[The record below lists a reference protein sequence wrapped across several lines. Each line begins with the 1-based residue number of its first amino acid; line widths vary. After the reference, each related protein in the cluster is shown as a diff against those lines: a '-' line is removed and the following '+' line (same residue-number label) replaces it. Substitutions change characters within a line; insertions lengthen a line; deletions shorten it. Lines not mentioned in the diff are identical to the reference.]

1 LKCAAKEIGFS
12 GNAYRLP
19 RVEKPMSAT
28 IASAPARKQLIAERR
43 KRSAVWRVIHLLGSL
58 QLALVLLA
66 TIAIACAIATFAE
79 SNFNTKI
86 AQTYIYKAP
95 WFQLW
100 LAVLCIN
107 LFAVTLTRWPWQKRH
122 IGFVVTHYGIIT
134 LLIGAMIGM
143 QTGFEGNVTL
153 RKDSPPVNR
162 ITTNRSIIQ
171 LQSPADSALYLMGF
185 DAEATRPSAQRPR
198 TFPVPRTDLKVVA
211 DDFSPN
217 LIREQKL
224 VASQAPSAGPSIL
237 LKLSSSMAGQS
248 VDVPLSLSSAQ
259 AADSDFFGLA
269 RISFRPSLPRGSSS
283 TARETRMIF
292 AHYAPISQ
300 SPVSA
305 SGVTVRLSED
315 GSKVTILSAE
325 GTGATY
331 LRSEIIHRPVAEAG
345 AIIFIE
351 GYWPDFV
358 MKGGRPATKSDS
370 PNNPAA
376 LVHISKLED
385 TNDAKPSLEL
395 APAGAGIAYQLRR
408 GEHVM
413 ASGTAKA
420 GETFALGWADW
431 QAQVVEFLQ
440 KAELVSEI
448 KPGPSLEGGQQGLPG
463 FRAHLESADRKR
475 GPDVWV
481 ESGQVAT
488 LTDGNQVVRIGYGL
502 EAKTIPFT
510 LRLVNFEVPRDEGTD
525 TPSNFLAT
533 IEFRDP
539 ATGATKTGVAKMNH
553 PASFPGTLS
562 ANLTGF
568 NYKFSQ
574 AEWNPRDLTETTLQV
589 LYDPGWLLKW
599 IGSLGICLGIAIM
612 FYWKPGGDDPASG
625 QNGPHDSA

>member
-1 LKCAAKEIGFS
+1 
-12 GNAYRLP
+12 
-19 RVEKPMSAT
+19 MSA
-28 IASAPARKQLIAERR
+28 IVASAPARKQMICERQQ
-43 KRSAVWRVIHLLGSL
+43 RSIVWRVIHQLGSL
-58 QLALVLLA
+58 QLALILLA

-95 WFQLW
+95 WFQVW
-100 LAVLCIN
+100 LAVLCVN

-153 RKDSPPVNR
+153 RKDAPPVNR
-162 ITTNRSIIQ
+162 VTTSRSIIQ
-171 LQSPADSALYLMGF
+171 LQSPADSALYLMRF
-185 DAEATRPSAQRPR
+185 EAEATRPTARRPR
-198 TFPVPRTDLKVVA
+198 TFSVPGTELKVVA

-224 VASQAPSAGPSIL
+224 VASEAPTAGQAVL
-237 LKLSSSMAGQS
+237 LKLSSLMAGQS
-248 VDVPLSLSSAQ
+248 VDVPLSLSGGQ
-259 AADSDFFGLA
+259 AVERDFFGLA
-269 RISFRPSLPRGSSS
+269 RISFRPSLAQLSPT
-283 TARETRMIF
+283 TARETRMVF

-300 SPVSA
+300 SQDA
-305 SGVTVRLSED
+305 SSNVIIRLSED

-331 LRSEIIHRPVAEAG
+331 LREEIMNRPVAEAG
-345 AIIFIE
+345 AIIFI
-351 GYWPDFV
+351 GSYWPDFL
-358 MKGGRPATKSDS
+358 MKEGRPASKSDS

-376 LVHISKLED
+376 LVHISKLEK
-385 TNDAKPSLEL
+385 TEDAKPSLEL
-395 APAGAGIAYQLRR
+395 APAGDGIAYQLRR
-408 GEHVM
+408 GEHVV
-413 ASGTAKA
+413 ASGNAKP
-420 GETFALGWADW
+420 GESFALGWADW
-431 QAQVVEFLQ
+431 QAQIVQSLE
-440 KAELVSEI
+440 KGGLVSET
-448 KPGPSLEGGQQGLPG
+448 KPGPPLERGEQGLPG
-463 FRAHLESADRKR
+463 FRAHLESADKR

-481 ESGQVAT
+481 ESGQIVA
-488 LTDGNQVVRIGYGL
+488 LTDGRQVVRIGYGL
-502 EAKTIPFT
+502 ETKSIPFT

-539 ATGATKTGVAKMNH
+539 STGTTKTGVAKMNH
-553 PASFPGTLS
+553 PASFPGTLL

-574 AEWNPRDLTETTLQV
+574 AEWNPRDLRETTLQV

-612 FYWKPGGDDPASG
+612 FYWKPGGNDPATS
-625 QNGPHDSA
+625 QKPPQDSA